1 MIPAEKILVLLE
13 PLLVLAVLLAFR
25 KGRYGKRLPA
35 TRNFLLFRFITDCI
49 LVAIINVPHFV
60 KITEVHIDYTYFY
73 AYWSTYL
80 VSAVLIFLV
89 LREIYGELM
98 SPLPEI
104 RRLGMVAFRWVLVIS
119 GVIGVVIAVSSV
131 VSPAHTFAYT
141 LIYIAELCV
150 RSVSILE
157 LCLLAFIVLTIQNL
171 GRSFR
176 SPLFGISLGF
186 GLQAAAD
193 FVMDAITKWQHSPVW
208 SLPEF
213 LVQVMTTC
221 VLITWG
227 VYFLLPERQEE
238 REIAIIPVQSPLIRW
253 NDVAQA
259 LGHSTPRVAMG
270 ASSGFFLQDVER
282 VVDRVLARNNQLDA
296 ANSSTK
302 AG

>member
-1 MIPAEKILVLLE
+1 MILAEKNLSLLE
-13 PLLVLAVLLAFR
+13 PLLLLAVLLAFG
-25 KGRYGKRLPA
+25 KGQYAKRLSA
-35 TRNFLLFRFITDCI
+35 TRNFLVFRFITSCV
-49 LVAIINVPHFV
+49 LVAILNAPHFIN
-60 KITEVHIDYTYFY
+60 ITETHIDYTYFY

-80 VSAVLIFLV
+80 VSAVLIFFV
-89 LREIYGELM
+89 LREVYSELM
-98 SPLPEI
+98 KPLPEI
-104 RRLGMVAFRWVLVIS
+104 RRLGMLAFRWVLVIS
-119 GVIGVVIAVSSV
+119 GVIGLVIAFSSLV
-131 VSPAHTFAYT
+131 APSHNFAYT
-141 LIYIAELCV
+141 LIYISELCV

-186 GLQAAAD
+186 GIQAAAD
-193 FVMDAITKWQHSPVW
+193 FLMDAITKWQHSPIW
-208 SLPEF
+208 SFPEA
-213 LVQVMTTC
+213 LVQILTTC
-221 VLITWG
+221 VLITW
-227 VYFLLPERQEE
+227 VTYFLLPERQEE

-282 VVDRVLARNNQLDA
+282 VVDRVLARNGQLDA
-296 ANSSTK
+296 ADSSTK